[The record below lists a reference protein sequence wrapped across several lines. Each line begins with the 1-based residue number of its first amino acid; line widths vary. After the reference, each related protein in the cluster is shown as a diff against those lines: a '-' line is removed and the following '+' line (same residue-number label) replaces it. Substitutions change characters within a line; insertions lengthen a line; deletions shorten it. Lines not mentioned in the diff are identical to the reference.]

1 VDLPDIAQPENLHL
15 LHIPLKYL
23 THFPDNVREDY
34 GITPAFCKSLL
45 AKQQVVLTAIPIPD
59 TYDRQEGEEKFLFWV
74 IKGNRRLEAGRKL
87 QLETMLC
94 LVDRTMIDD
103 RAGLFIDQLVENDAD
118 FRLPLSAF
126 EQAQALF
133 QAHQA
138 GASRTELRQR
148 TGRTKQQIT
157 AGIEAGKISEQ
168 TRRAARAMDYAWTL
182 DDVALLA
189 EFDGDEQALAK
200 IQQRIDWG
208 HPVAYAVESVRDEL
222 AEQAAQNKLIA
233 ELEQAGVRITESRP
247 PEALLLDTL
256 ARLVDGFDPDPT
268 QHASCPGH
276 GAFFYSYNKTQP
288 EYYCTTPSEHGYAPP
303 APPTTTT
310 AAMPAASASGPAKP
324 SGDEPSRKIVIEG
337 RNAWPRAGTLRQ
349 QWLAEFFQRKSAP
362 KPVLP
367 FVTQTLLDMP
377 GPVRDFL
384 TAAHRSP
391 LYAEF
396 GGPTDL
402 DQALQGA
409 SAGQQ
414 AMMLLRLIAVA
425 FEHQMTKAS
434 QDCKNTWRPDKYS
447 PCSRTDAALWL
458 RFLVTTLGPELGTR
472 TIQPYQPAPIERA
485 LIDGTPYRGDAPA
498 DQAEVVGEEPTE
510 TEPETSKVVN
520 IGREDGD
527 VDDGASSELSEP
539 APTPDDEPI
548 LLHDVLAE
556 APSSQD
562 LVEVTNF
569 AEAGQDGQDS
579 NLGNAEAA

>member
-1 VDLPDIAQPENLHL
+1 M
-15 LHIPLKYL
+15 HIPLKYL

-59 TYDRQEGEEKFLFWV
+59 DYDRQDGEEEFLFWV

-87 QLETMLC
+87 QLETMMC
-94 LVDRTMIDD
+94 LVDLTMAGD
-103 RAGLFIDQLVENDAD
+103 RAGLFIDQLVENDGD

-148 TGRTKQQIT
+148 TGRTKEQIT
-157 AGIEAGKISEQ
+157 AGIKAGKISEQ
-168 TRRAARAMDYAWTL
+168 TRRAAQAMDYAWTL

-189 EFDGDEQALAK
+189 EFDGDDQALAK

-208 HPVAYAVESVRDEL
+208 HPVAYAVESVRDQL
-222 AEQAAQNKLIA
+222 AEEAAQNKLIE

-247 PEALLLDTL
+247 PDALLLDTL
-256 ARLVDGFDPDPT
+256 ARLVDGFDPDPAE
-268 QHASCPGH
+268 HVSCPGQ

-288 EYYCTTPSEHGYAPP
+288 EYYCTTPSAHGYAPP
-303 APPTTTT
+303 LPSATT
-310 AAMPAASASGPAKP
+310 ASTPATSPSGSAKP

-362 KPVLP
+362 KPVLA

-377 GPVRDFL
+377 GPVRDYL

-396 GGPTDL
+396 GGTTDL
-402 DQALQGA
+402 DQALHGA
-409 SAGQQ
+409 SAGTQT
-414 AMMLLRLIAVA
+414 MMLLRLIAVA

-447 PCSRTDAALWL
+447 PCSRADAALWL
-458 RFLVTTLGPELGTR
+458 RFLVNTLGPELGTR

-485 LIDGTPYRGDAPA
+485 LIDGTLYRGDVPA
-498 DQAEVVGEEPTE
+498 GQAETVGEKPTE
-510 TEPETSKVVN
+510 TGPQAGT
-520 IGREDGD
+520 RHQDADGSD
-527 VDDGASSELSEP
+527 SVSSEQDEP
-539 APTPDDEPI
+539 APSADDEPTI
-548 LLHDVLAE
+548 LHDPVVEAPVDQDVAEVTYLAE
-556 APSSQD
+556 VGQGG
-562 LVEVTNF
+562 EV
-569 AEAGQDGQDS
+569 GD
-579 NLGNAEAA
+579 AEAA

>member
-1 VDLPDIAQPENLHL
+1 MSTVPLHLPDIAQPDNLHL
-15 LHIPLKYL
+15 LRIPLKYL

-59 TYDRQEGEEKFLFWV
+59 DYDRQEGEEEFLFWV

-94 LVDRTMIDD
+94 LVDLTMVGD
-103 RAGLFIDQLVENDAD
+103 RAGLFIDQLVENDGD
-118 FRLPLSAF
+118 FRVPLSAF

-157 AGIEAGKISEQ
+157 AGIKAGKLSEQ
-168 TRRAARAMDYAWTL
+168 TRRAAQAMEHAWTL

-189 EFDGDEQALAK
+189 EFDGDERALAK

-222 AEQAAQNKLIA
+222 AEQAAQNRLIA
-233 ELEQAGVRITESRP
+233 ELEQDGVRVTESRP
-247 PEALLLDTL
+247 PDALLLDSL
-256 ARLVDGFDPDPT
+256 ARLVDGFDPDPAR
-268 QHASCPGH
+268 HASCAGH

-288 EYYCTTPSEHGYAPP
+288 EYYCTTPAAHGYTPREP
-303 APPTTTT
+303 TPPT
-310 AAMPAASASGPAKP
+310 AAASASSGSAQPR
-324 SGDEPSRKIVIEG
+324 GDEPSRKIVIEG
-337 RNAWPRAGTLRQ
+337 RAAWPRAGTLRQ
-349 QWLAEFFQRKSAP
+349 QWLAEFFQRKNAP

-367 FVTQTLLDMP
+367 FVTRMLLDMP

-391 LYAEF
+391 LYTQF
-396 GGPTDL
+396 GGPADL
-402 DQALQGA
+402 DQALRGA
-409 SAGQQ
+409 SSGQQ
-414 AMMLLRLIAVA
+414 AMMMLRLIAVA
-425 FEHQMTKAS
+425 FEHQMTKAG

-447 PCSRTDAALWL
+447 PCSRADAALWL
-458 RFLVTTLGPELGTR
+458 RFLVDTLGPELGTR
-472 TIQPYQPAPIERA
+472 TLQPYQPAPIERA

-498 DQAEVVGEEPTE
+498 DQTDIAGEEPTE
-510 TEPETSKVVN
+510 PAPEPDEAAIIEHGSAPV
-520 IGREDGD
+520 E
-527 VDDGASSELSEP
+527 ASEP
-539 APTPDDEPI
+539 APSTDDEPI
-548 LLHDVLAE
+548 LPHDPAPASSARQDLAE
-556 APSSQD
+556 VTSLTETAVPGD
-562 LVEVTNF
+562 LGD
-569 AEAGQDGQDS
+569 AQ
-579 NLGNAEAA
+579 AA